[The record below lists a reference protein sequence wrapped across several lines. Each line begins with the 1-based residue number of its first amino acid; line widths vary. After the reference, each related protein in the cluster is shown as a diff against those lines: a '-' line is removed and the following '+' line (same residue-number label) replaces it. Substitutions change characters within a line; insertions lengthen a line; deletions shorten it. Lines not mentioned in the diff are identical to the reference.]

1 MQGSGD
7 LIGCGGG
14 EGWERATSLFSWSFF
29 GLHHHWDCLLGNVF
43 SAGPKSR
50 KAKHIQGE
58 SVNTRSA
65 CTISSQQSLL
75 RNLHNLISTI
85 CTISSKQSPQS
96 AQSHSGRIW
105 TSRSRKANR
114 GEERRQD
121 RGNVCQGYSLSLLG
135 MIVKPSC
142 ESCPTQ
148 VSWQVKFMSIMFCLS
163 VLPVVSV
170 LSALS
175 VLSVISVLSFLYFL
189 SVLSILSVLSDL
201 SVVFFSRGIFH
212 ISFSSQ
218 QR

>member
-14 EGWERATSLFSWSFF
+14 RGGNEQHLFLAGAFLGSTTTEIVYLGTFSQPARNQGRQSTFRERVS
-29 GLHHHWDCLLGNVF
+29 
-43 SAGPKSR
+43 
-50 KAKHIQGE
+50 IQG
-58 SVNTRSA
+58 A
-65 CTISSQQSLL
+65 PAQSHPK
-75 RNLHNLISTI
+75 NLFSTI
-85 CTISSKQSPQS
+85 CTISSQQSPQS
-96 AQSHSGRIW
+96 AQSHCGRIW
-105 TSRSRKANR
+105 KSRSRKANR

-148 VSWQVKFMSIMFCLS
+148 VSWQVKFLSIMFCLS
-163 VLPVVSV
+163 VLPVLSV

-189 SVLSILSVLSDL
+189 SV
-201 SVVFFSRGIFH
+201 
-212 ISFSSQ
+212 
-218 QR
+218 